1 MKLDKKVEKRKRV
14 EEVTALVCPDCGGT
28 NVVYE
33 GGLLLGQKYHCVDC
47 HYRGTFIL
55 ERKVIIEDDEKIREV

>member
-1 MKLDKKVEKRKRV
+1 MKVDKKVSKRRRA
-14 EEVTALVCPDCGGT
+14 ENVTALVCPDCGGT

-33 GGLLLGQKYHCVDC
+33 GGYILGQKYHCVDC

-55 ERKVIIEDDEKIREV
+55 ERKVVMEEDENVKEI

>member
-1 MKLDKKVEKRKRV
+1 MAGTVEGGGRRTGRGHRV
-14 EEVTALVCPDCGGT
+14 VCPDCGGT

-33 GGLLLGQKYHCVDC
+33 GGYILGQKYHCVDC

-55 ERKVIIEDDEKIREV
+55 ERKVVMGQDEDVKEI